1 MQVNA
6 NFHISVKV
14 PGEVIGQAPYSSVDV
29 GGSLS
34 LSEEIE
40 GATEDE
46 AREIGLDM
54 MNALANEVKAF
65 VFNQAGIGSFVNED
79 GVSLPVIRKGE
90 VTVTPSNVT
99 PLPTA
104 APAPVVQETQGFGGP
119 AASRD
124 AQGRL
129 LYKGRPVRL
138 FDNRE
143 EVATA
148 APGTKEANRPHINMR
163 FLDVDDSA
171 PYNVKFKGFW
181 PSYKG
186 QPTEDYPEILA
197 LLAAQNGS
205 DE

>member
-1 MQVNA
+1 MQVSA

-34 LSEEIE
+34 FSQEYEDIN
-40 GATEDE
+40 EDE
-46 AREIGLDM
+46 AIEIGLDT

-90 VTVTPSNVT
+90 VTVTPNNVT
-99 PLPTA
+99 VLPTA
-104 APAPVVQETQGFGGP
+104 APAPVVQDFSGP
-119 AASRD
+119 SASRD

-138 FDNRE
+138 FDNRD
-143 EVATA
+143 EVAAA

-186 QPTEDYPEILA
+186 KPVEEYPEILA
-197 LLAAQNGS
+197 LLAAQNS
-205 DE
+205 ESAE